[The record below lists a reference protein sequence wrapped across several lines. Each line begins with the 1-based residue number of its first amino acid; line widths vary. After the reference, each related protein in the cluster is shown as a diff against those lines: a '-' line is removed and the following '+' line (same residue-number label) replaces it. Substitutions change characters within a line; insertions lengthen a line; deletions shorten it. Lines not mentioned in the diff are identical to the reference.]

1 MNAFFAEKT
10 ETYAIQGF
18 GYLEPSRVWNVDTF
32 TYQQRDQ
39 LYINRSRNVH
49 REEISNAAK
58 DQFKMNKPP
67 LAALHWD
74 GKLMKDFV
82 NQEHETLAILISG
95 SPDYKEGKIIGNY
108 WFYKF
113 KLF

>member
-39 LYINRSRNVH
+39 LYINRSRNVFANDEY
-49 REEISNAAK
+49 REMVDKVIGGIEVQQKIAPPVKTKRPSAK
-58 DQFKMNKPP
+58 EKKTRQG
-67 LAALHWD
+67 WETSETS
-74 GKLMKDFV
+74 GKTMRRKSKRFM
-82 NQEHETLAILISG
+82 
-95 SPDYKEGKIIGNY
+95 
-108 WFYKF
+108 
-113 KLF
+113 

>member
-39 LYINRSRNVH
+39 LYINRSRNV
-49 REEISNAAK
+49 
-58 DQFKMNKPP
+58 
-67 LAALHWD
+67 
-74 GKLMKDFV
+74 FV
-82 NQEHETLAILISG
+82 ND
-95 SPDYKEGKIIGNY
+95 DYKEMVDKVIGGFEIIQKIAPPVKQQKASPKEKKSKQS
-108 WFYKF
+108 W
-113 KLF
+113 